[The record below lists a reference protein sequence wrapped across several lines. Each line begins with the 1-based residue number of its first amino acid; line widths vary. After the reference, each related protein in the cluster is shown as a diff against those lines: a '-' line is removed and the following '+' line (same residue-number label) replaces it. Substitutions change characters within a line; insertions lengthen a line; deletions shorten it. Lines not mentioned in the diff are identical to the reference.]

1 MDTKTCIETCNAVYI
16 EFNLQSLDWQMLTV
30 TDCPVIFLNI
40 HDLMKKDTN
49 SPPNKPLRKICLLL
63 IKYLFHEDPAFKS
76 SIICYEKEIIWK
88 GPTLHEKRSDI
99 TWLRS
104 VFRWL
109 CHWHVICLDNRP
121 IQKKKYYWLTK
132 SRNMMLRGCFPRSKI
147 KVLIGSYRNVTEH
160 ELQRVMSDLLV
171 KLGEWKKIQC

>member
-1 MDTKTCIETCNAVYI
+1 MDGYK
-16 EFNLQSLDWQMLTV
+16 NLHWDLQCSIFRIQLAITWPTDV
-30 TDCPVIFLNI
+30 TDCPVIFLNV

-76 SIICYEKEIIWK
+76 SIICNEKEIIGK
-88 GPTLHEKRSDI
+88 GPTLHEKRSNI

-132 SRNMMLRGCFPRSKI
+132 SRNMMLRGSFPRSKNKFWLARI
-147 KVLIGSYRNVTEH
+147 E
-160 ELQRVMSDLLV
+160 MSQNMNFN
-171 KLGEWKKIQC
+171 G

>member
-1 MDTKTCIETCNAVYI
+1 MTSKIENHQSRATSMDGWMDTKTCIETCNAVYI

-76 SIICYEKEIIWK
+76 SIICNEKEIIWK

-121 IQKKKYYWLTK
+121 IQKKNIIGWL
-132 SRNMMLRGCFPRSKI
+132 
-147 KVLIGSYRNVTEH
+147 KVEIWCSEEVFLDQKTSF
-160 ELQRVMSDLLV
+160 DWLV
-171 KLGEWKKIQC
+171 